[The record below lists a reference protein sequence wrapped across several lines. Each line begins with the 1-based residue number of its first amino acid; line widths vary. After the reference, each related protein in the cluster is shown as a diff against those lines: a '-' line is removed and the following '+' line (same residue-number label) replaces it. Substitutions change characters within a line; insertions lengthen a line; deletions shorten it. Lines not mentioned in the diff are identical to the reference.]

1 MTQMPNEGPADKQ
14 ELKGAPGY
22 LRKRGYL
29 SNVYGRI

>member
-1 MTQMPNEGPADKQ
+1 MTQLPNEAPLDKQ

-22 LRKRGYL
+22 LRKLGYL